1 MPSYFLG
8 KFTEYPEKNIG
19 SPLIS
24 AKLNLIYKKHNK
36 RPTLHFLGGDGVN
49 QAVTKF
55 TPFIAERGIQ
65 TYISQHPYY

>member
-36 RPTLHFLGGDGVN
+36 HPTLHFLGCEKEADP
-49 QAVTKF
+49 KEDF
-55 TPFIAERGIQ
+55 
-65 TYISQHPYY
+65 

>member
-36 RPTLHFLGGDGVN
+36 RPTLHFLGGGM
-49 QAVTKF
+49 
-55 TPFIAERGIQ
+55 E
-65 TYISQHPYY
+65 